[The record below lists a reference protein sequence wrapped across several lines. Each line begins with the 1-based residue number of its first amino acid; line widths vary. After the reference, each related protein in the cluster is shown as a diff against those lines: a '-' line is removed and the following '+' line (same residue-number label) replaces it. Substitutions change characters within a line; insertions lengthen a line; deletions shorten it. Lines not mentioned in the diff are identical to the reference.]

1 MPVPWVA
8 SVSPPK
14 RKGAPH
20 SWVMMGQMCALHSTA
35 AGSLLEVAAAED
47 VLPQLM
53 RLSEILWEGIAELLV
68 MLGFDAWGGL
78 HSCEQCSF

>member
-14 RKGAPH
+14 REGAPH

-35 AGSLLEVAAAED
+35 AGSLLEVTAAED

-53 RLSEILWEGIAELLV
+53 R
-68 MLGFDAWGGL
+68 
-78 HSCEQCSF
+78 